1 MTDGQYTTYEEL
13 HGGRVARIYLNRPEA
28 RNAQNFGLLGEVHEA
43 FLRGEADDDVRVV
56 ILGGL
61 GPAFSAGHDLGTPEF
76 GVSGERRPLQPAER
90 MSSGLPV

>member
-1 MTDGQYTTYEEL
+1 M
-13 HGGRVARIYLNRPEA
+13 
-28 RNAQNFGLLGEVHEA
+28 
-43 FLRGEADDDVRVV
+43 RVV

-90 MSSGLPV
+90 TSSGLPV